1 MIEIGVK
8 LIAAYFVGGIMGGDI
23 MRRLRGGGDLRNEG
37 SGNVG
42 ATNALRARGGSFAL
56 GVLAIDIGKGIFAAL
71 VIPLVTWPASR
82 HWLGAGSLPIAE
94 LKTSLQYSCGFV
106 ATLGHC
112 FPVLLNFRGGKGV
125 ATAAGVFGALLPAA
139 LPWMLG
145 IFALTILLTGWVAVA
160 SMLAALA
167 ALLYVVISGAGLN
180 SSIGFFAAAMSA
192 LIIFKHRSNI
202 ANLLAGKEH
211 TFEKARVLGRLFD
224 RWINRWRGR

>member
-1 MIEIGVK
+1 MIEIGIK

-71 VIPLVTWPASR
+71 VIPLITWPSAW
-82 HWLGAGSLPIAE
+82 HLLGASSLTITE
-94 LKTSLQYSCGFV
+94 LKTALPYGCGFT

-112 FPVLLNFRGGKGV
+112 FPFLLHFRGGKGV

-139 LPWMLG
+139 LPWMIG
-145 IFALTILLTGWVAVA
+145 IFVLTILLTGWVAVA

-167 ALLYVVISGAGLN
+167 ALLYVVIAGAGLN
-180 SSIGFFAAAMSA
+180 STMGFFAAAMSL

-202 ANLLAGKEH
+202 ANLMSGKEH
-211 TFEKARVLGRLFD
+211 AFEKARVLGRLFD
-224 RWINRWRGR
+224 RWTDRWRGR